1 MEELEALIAAAT
13 LRASALCRAA
23 TNRTA
28 LVLVKRVR
36 IFQLLKMRKR
46 HVGLHLLL
54 LQSLKVV
61 LESLTFLLQLGLT
74 SCGAGS
80 LWRHA
85 WLCRFALMALIS
97 GIRRSFLASPFY
109 FQTELVF
116 VLLIDRGPSLDQL
129 LHELTPIDVLG
140 IDDSR

>member
-1 MEELEALIAAAT
+1 M
-13 LRASALCRAA
+13 
-23 TNRTA
+23 
-28 LVLVKRVR
+28 
-36 IFQLLKMRKR
+36 
-46 HVGLHLLL
+46 GLHLLL

-61 LESLTFLLQLGLT
+61 LESLTFLLQLSLT

-85 WLCRFALMALIS
+85 WLCRFALMALVS
-97 GIRRSFLASPFY
+97 GIRRSLLASPFY
-109 FQTELVF
+109 FQTELVL